1 MQGSSFQRV
10 RGHGAGSRLWI
21 YVFGVLSAFFPLLLL
36 VGLSYLVQIL
46 IDPVG
51 ERLPDDLL
59 LGPLMAKGPISWP
72 VEERGR
78 ILFLLAL
85 FSIGVAVLQGIS
97 VVMLRRSAHWGARQ
111 AVAELKTS
119 IHHHAYRLGCSDV
132 LGGNR
137 SLPEEL
143 FSDRLETVRHGLA
156 SWWRSVPYSLV
167 LLFFLLG
174 LALAIHLWSALFA
187 LILAALIWRADRY
200 FRESAGHQKRLW
212 HERAQH
218 LDSLLLESLRLT
230 PLATGYSLDRPPG
243 ESFEDTLRQQL
254 HSSYRGDVGEAT
266 RSVWLWT
273 MILCGVAV
281 ALLITGLSSAASVA
295 GSVVQIAAL
304 VSAYFPARRLVHLRQ
319 LLPECERA
327 SKEVFAYLDRTVSV
341 TQLADAKALP
351 ALQRQIR
358 LESVTLMDRSGRKV
372 LDEISALI
380 PAGMRTALFADDR
393 QSPTALAGLLV
404 RFYDPVAGR
413 VVIDD
418 MDVRWGTLATVRKQ
432 TALVLNDALL
442 LTGTVAEN
450 ISCGRGDLSMVQI
463 HESAKRAQAVDF
475 ILDLP
480 DGFETI
486 VGEQGMRL
494 EPSQAFRV
502 ALARAVA
509 GDPRLVIVEEPNEA
523 FSDAEGHLLDAAMR
537 EVAQGR
543 TMLVIPS
550 RLSTLRSADLI
561 LLLHKGKLVAHGK
574 HPELLQSSELYRHLN
589 YLRFNP
595 FSNQR

>member
-1 MQGSSFQRV
+1 
-10 RGHGAGSRLWI
+10 
-21 YVFGVLSAFFPLLLL
+21 
-36 VGLSYLVQIL
+36 
-46 IDPVG
+46 
-51 ERLPDDLL
+51 
-59 LGPLMAKGPISWP
+59 
-72 VEERGR
+72 
-78 ILFLLAL
+78 
-85 FSIGVAVLQGIS
+85 
-97 VVMLRRSAHWGARQ
+97 
-111 AVAELKTS
+111 
-119 IHHHAYRLGCSDV
+119 
-132 LGGNR
+132 
-137 SLPEEL
+137 
-143 FSDRLETVRHGLA
+143 
-156 SWWRSVPYSLV
+156 
-167 LLFFLLG
+167 
-174 LALAIHLWSALFA
+174 
-187 LILAALIWRADRY
+187 LIWRADLY

-212 HERAQH
+212 HERAKH

-254 HSSYRGDVGEAT
+254 HASYRGDVGEAT

-273 MILCGVAV
+273 MIFCGVAV

-304 VSAYFPARRLVHLRQ
+304 VSAYFPARRLIHFRK
-319 LLPECERA
+319 LLPDCDRA
-327 SKEVFAYLDRTVSV
+327 AKEVFAYLDRTVSV
-341 TQLADAKALP
+341 TQLTDAKPLP
-351 ALQRQIR
+351 ALEQQIR

-393 QSPTALAGLLV
+393 QAPTALAGLLV

-413 VVIDD
+413 VVFDD
-418 MDVRWGTLATVRKQ
+418 VDVRWGTLPTVRKQ
-432 TALVLNDALL
+432 TVLVLNDALL

-450 ISCGRGDLSMVQI
+450 ISSGRSDLSMVQI
-463 HESAKRAQAVDF
+463 HEAAKRAQAVDF

-502 ALARAVA
+502 ALARAVV
-509 GDPRLVIVEEPNEA
+509 GDPRLIIVEEPKEL
-523 FSDAEGHLLDAAMR
+523 FSDEEGHLLDAALR
-537 EVAQGR
+537 EISQGR

-561 LLLHKGKLVAHGK
+561 LLMHKGKLVAHGK

-595 FSNQR
+595 FSNER